1 MKFLPEFYS
10 QLLSNSSTRRNLIF
24 LGRFLLFML
33 VLIAAYSVIFHVLME
48 REGQEHSW
56 ATGLYWSLTVMS
68 TLGFGDITFHS
79 DAGRMFSM
87 VVLLTGTMSMFV
99 LLPFLFIQFVY
110 LPWMQAQKEAR
121 APRSVPS
128 DMRGH
133 VVLTNY
139 DEITGSLINKLK
151 QYNYQYVLIVSNLEQ
166 ALHYQDQGFTIVLGD
181 LDDPETFERA
191 NIGAAAL
198 VATTCKDPINTHVA
212 FTVRGLNK
220 QIPIVSTANDAAS
233 VDIMELAGCTHV
245 FQMGQMMGE
254 ALARRTS
261 GNDAMTHVIGAFD
274 ELLIAEATAHATPL
288 SGKTLRESKLRENVS
303 LNLVGMWVRGEFILP
318 EPEAVI
324 DDNAVLVLAGT
335 RSQLDDYDELFCIYN
350 ASSRPVVII
359 GGGRVG
365 RATSAA
371 LTRVGIKNRII
382 EKLPERVLDPDIYVQ
397 GSAAEIKVLE
407 KAGIMEA
414 STVIITPH
422 DADINVYL
430 TIYCRRLRPDIQ
442 IITRAVMERN
452 VDTMHRAGSDFVMSY
467 ATMGANAIFNIL
479 KGVDIVM
486 LAEGLEFF
494 RVKVPESLAG
504 KSIIE
509 SKVRQDTGSTIVAVR
524 RDSVLDVNPDPSI
537 PLPANAELVLIGSNE
552 AEERFLKK
560 FGSE

>member
-1 MKFLPEFYS
+1 M
-10 QLLSNSSTRRNLIF
+10 
-24 LGRFLLFML
+24 
-33 VLIAAYSVIFHVLME
+33 
-48 REGQEHSW
+48 
-56 ATGLYWSLTVMS
+56 
-68 TLGFGDITFHS
+68 
-79 DAGRMFSM
+79 
-87 VVLLTGTMSMFV
+87 
-99 LLPFLFIQFVY
+99 
-110 LPWMQAQKEAR
+110 
-121 APRSVPS
+121 
-128 DMRGH
+128 
-133 VVLTNY
+133 
-139 DEITGSLINKLK
+139 
-151 QYNYQYVLIVSNLEQ
+151 
-166 ALHYQDQGFTIVLGD
+166 
-181 LDDPETFERA
+181 
-191 NIGAAAL
+191 
-198 VATTCKDPINTHVA
+198 ATTCKDPINTHVA